1 MSRTVFILGAGASK
15 QAGGPLM
22 AEFLDVAENLRRSR
36 KNEISAELFDLVFKG
51 RASLQSVHSKS
62 KLDLDNI
69 ESVFAAFEMAALFK
83 RPLGD
88 LSVEEV
94 QNLPPATRR
103 LIVET
108 LEKEISFPFNGGR
121 IMPPPPY
128 HEFAALVK
136 RIAAKDPTGV
146 SLITFN
152 YDLAL
157 DYALHFNGMR
167 SNYCLNDDVQ
177 GIPFMK
183 LHGSFNWT
191 RCSNPECG
199 AVVPW
204 YLHEFFSMANWD
216 TLGMAP
222 GSMVKL
228 NLTERIGDNLTHCG
242 VPRISDPVI
251 VPPTWNKTQYHR
263 DIALV
268 WQNAARHLSEAE
280 NIFVI
285 GYSLPATDHF
295 FQYLFALGTVGDAL
309 MKKFWVFDPDQNISI
324 NDGLEQ
330 RYKNLLGPMTLRKF
344 QHLSLRFGDAIGYLE
359 QNAGLI

>member
-22 AEFLDVAENLRRSR
+22 AEFLDVAENLRRFR
-36 KNEISAELFDLVFKG
+36 KSEISAEHFALVFRG

-62 KLDLDNI
+62 NLDLDNI

-88 LSVEEV
+88 VSVEDV
-94 QNLPPATRR
+94 QNLPSATRR
-103 LIVET
+103 LIVQT
-108 LEKEISFPFNGGR
+108 LEKEIAFPFNGGR

-128 HEFAALVK
+128 HEFTALVK
-136 RIAAKDPTGV
+136 RIVGKDPAGV

-157 DYALHFNGMR
+157 DYALHFNGLR
-167 SNYCLNDDVQ
+167 SNYCLGDDAQ

-191 RCSNPECG
+191 RCSKSECG
-199 AVVPW
+199 TVVPW
-204 YLHEFFSMANWD
+204 HLHDFFSMANWD
-216 TLGMAP
+216 TVGMTP
-222 GSMVKL
+222 GSVAKL
-228 NLTERIGDNLTHCG
+228 NLTERIGDNLIHCG
-242 VPRISDPVI
+242 VPRLSDPVI

-263 DIALV
+263 DIASV

-280 NIFVI
+280 NIFVV

-295 FQYLFALGTVGDAL
+295 FRYLYALGTVGHAL
-309 MKKFWVFDPDQNISI
+309 LRKFWVFDPDQTISI

-330 RYKNLLGPMTLRKF
+330 RYKNLLGPMTISKF
-344 QHLSLRFGDAIGYLE
+344 RHIGLKFAEAIGYIEL
-359 QNAGLI
+359 NAGLT